1 MGLHDTS
8 AGTPA
13 TLRAH
18 AAHDSQAH
26 VTTPPTRFR
35 PMPANEV
42 RCFVV
47 GEDHISCMVCNC
59 KLANTI
65 GEKGLEHHVGGKQHA
80 NLVDDYSSPASLEG
94 SLEEVLNL
102 DEAVKASEACRDANQ
117 AAKRQRLGE
126 AWAAKKRAKNR
137 GGAPEDA
144 AGGDFHSPT
153 PSHSS
158 GSSAVSTA
166 GTAAPDSG
174 GSWGSLRS

>member
-1 MGLHDTS
+1 M
-8 AGTPA
+8 
-13 TLRAH
+13 
-18 AAHDSQAH
+18 
-26 VTTPPTRFR
+26 TTPPTRFR
-35 PMPANEV
+35 PMPTNEV
-42 RCFVV
+42 RCFVL

-59 KLANTI
+59 KFENTI
-65 GEKGLEHHVGGKQHA
+65 GEKGLEGHVGGKQHTT
-80 NLVDDYSSPASLEG
+80 LVDDYWSPVSLEG
-94 SLEEVLNL
+94 NLEEVLNL
-102 DEAVKASEACRDANQ
+102 DEAVKASEAFRDANK
-117 AAKRQRLGE
+117 AAKRQRLDE
-126 AWAAKKRAKNR
+126 AWDAKKRAKNG